1 MEKELYKYKCDIYNI
16 QSKCNI
22 LQEANHK
29 LEQEKN
35 SEILFW
41 NDMQFKKDD
50 IVNEYMK
57 SNNQPWMDDSVEYQ
71 LVTTYIDFLINKHNK
86 LLKISLN

>member
-1 MEKELYKYKCDIYNI
+1 
-16 QSKCNI
+16 I